1 MATIWYITK
10 EFALD
15 NDSNISKLAAD
26 KTGVGEGLYKVYK
39 DAAYE
44 YDAVSKLYA
53 YSNADEEQL
62 QEKENAFVLAQTAWA
77 EWVSNN

>member
-39 DAAYE
+39 DAGYAY
-44 YDAVSKLYA
+44 DSASKLYVGGDV
-53 YSNADEEQL
+53 DEEQL
-62 QEKENAFVLAQTAWA
+62 QEKENTFVLAQTAWA

>member
-1 MATIWYITK
+1 MATIWYITN

-15 NDSNISKLAAD
+15 NQSNIGKIAAD
-26 KTGVGEGLYKVYK
+26 KTRVGEGLYKVYK

-44 YDAVSKLYA
+44 YDSTSKLYA
-53 YSNADEEQL
+53 GGDIAEEQL

-77 EWVSNN
+77 EWVAKN

>member
-10 EFALD
+10 DFLLD
-15 NDSNISKLAAD
+15 NNSNIGKITAD

-44 YDAVSKLYA
+44 YDSASKLYA
-53 YSNADEEQL
+53 YSNIDKDQL

-77 EWVSNN
+77 EWVAEN

>member
-15 NDSNISKLAAD
+15 NDSNISKLVAD

-44 YDAVSKLYA
+44 YDSASKLYVGGDV
-53 YSNADEEQL
+53 DEEQL
-62 QEKENAFVLAQTAWA
+62 QEKENTFVLAQIAWA

>member
-10 EFALD
+10 EFLLD
-15 NDSNISKLAAD
+15 NNSNISKLAAD

-44 YDAVSKLYA
+44 YDSASKLYA
-53 YSNADEEQL
+53 ESNIDEEQL
-62 QEKENAFVLAQTAWA
+62 QEKENTFVLEQTAWA